1 VTRLV
6 FEASFSDLKDHASPA
21 KVERIWR
28 RLRSDLGEVERR
40 PRAAWWWV
48 PATFVIVF
56 GSGVLVGANWAEPEH
71 VVTVEPERGLALT
84 EPGGPPAPPAVP
96 LRPREPKHAPIAVKQ
111 RRLAPAV
118 VEAREPSMSIM
129 TEEAPPEAVVT
140 PSVVESPEWQLLASL
155 GEYAPA
161 LQAVEASGGFD
172 SLLGTAS
179 AEELLILV
187 DIARATGQRGRA
199 IQALRLVTQRYPDD
213 PSAPIAAMMLGNLLL
228 QSGDPAGA
236 AKAFELNRRLSPKGD
251 FAEDALAREFEAKL
265 RQGELTEAQR
275 LAEQY
280 EHDFP
285 QGRRLDEIRAELAKA
300 LDESEPS
307 DKGEPADAADA
318 EDELGGNESTAPFSS
333 SIE

>member
-1 VTRLV
+1 MPRLI
-6 FEASFSDLKDHASPA
+6 FEASLSDLRDHASPA
-21 KVERIWR
+21 RVERIWR
-28 RLRSDLGEVERR
+28 RLRSDLGGVERR

-56 GSGVLVGANWAEPEH
+56 GSGVFVGAHWAEPER
-71 VVTVEPERGLALT
+71 VVTVEPERGVALR
-84 EPGGPPAPPAVP
+84 EPGGPPAPLALP
-96 LRPREPKHAPIAVKQ
+96 LRPREPQRAPAPIKRH
-111 RRLAPAV
+111 RRAPIV
-118 VEAREPSMSIM
+118 VETREPSMSIA
-129 TEEAPPEAVVT
+129 EEAPPEAVVV
-140 PSVVESPEWQLLASL
+140 PSVVETPEWQRLASL

-172 SLLGTAS
+172 SLLAAAS
-179 AEELLILV
+179 AEQLLILV

-199 IQALRLVTQRYPDD
+199 IQALRLLTERYPEDA
-213 PSAPIAAMMLGNLLL
+213 SAPIAAMMLGNLLL

-236 AKAFELNRRLSPKGD
+236 AQAFELNRRLSPKGD

-265 RQGELTEAQR
+265 KQGELTQAQR

-300 LDESEPS
+300 LGESEPS
-307 DKGEPADAADA
+307 DQSEPSEGVDTQEEL
-318 EDELGGNESTAPFSS
+318 EDNEPVAPFSS
-333 SIE
+333 SVE